1 MMATG
6 VQRAFSKHAR
16 VRARRS
22 AVQALYQWEMTHDPV
37 TEVIAEFIHDRS
49 ELKKADVGYFTVML
63 EGATGKVAEIDTG
76 LAPLLDRPL
85 YELDPV
91 ERAILR
97 LGMYELLF
105 HPEIP
110 WRVVVNESVELAKM
124 FGAEQ
129 SYKFINGVLDKAARS
144 IRARE
149 ISRVS

>member
-6 VQRAFSKHAR
+6 KQRPFSKHAR

-37 TEVIAEFIHDRS
+37 SEVIAEFIHDRS
-49 ELKKADVGYFTVML
+49 ELKKADVEYFTAML
-63 EGATGKVAEIDTG
+63 EGAAGRIAEIDTG
-76 LAPLLDRPL
+76 LTPFLGRPL
-85 YELDPV
+85 HELDPV

-97 LGMYELLF
+97 LSMYELLF
-105 HPEIP
+105 HTEIP

-129 SYKFINGVLDKAARS
+129 SYKFINGVLDKAARRLRS
-144 IRARE
+144 AEIRN
-149 ISRVS
+149 VS